1 MTVDVHSHYLP
12 PAVVEA
18 VEDGSSNTATIE
30 VMRETGGLRLKL
42 GDRSPT
48 RTLPERLLDL
58 NERHL
63 WMDKTGIDKQML
75 APWVDVFGYHLPS
88 SEGVAW
94 SKLLNASMLEATS
107 DSRRFAGLATVPMQ
121 QPVAAAEALSESLEA
136 GLSGVMIGTRVG
148 EDELD
153 SPIFEPFWSAASELG
168 AVVFLHPNS
177 EAGDPRLEAFG
188 LTNAVGR
195 VHDTTVAA
203 ARLLYA
209 GIPKRYP
216 GAKIVLSHGGGTLP
230 YVLGRLA
237 KHFSTGPES
246 VSDPGEGFEQLYFDS
261 VVSDPAAL
269 RLLIDKAGP
278 NRVMLGSDYPFPIGD
293 LEPGL
298 TLRQARL
305 SELEERLVRE
315 ETARNI
321 FSLPEVSE
329 NNGS

>member
-12 PAVVEA
+12 PAVIEA
-18 VEDGSSNTATIE
+18 VEDGSSDTSTIE
-30 VMRETGGLRLKL
+30 VIREKGRLRLKL
-42 GDRSPT
+42 GNHSPT

-58 NERHL
+58 DDRRR
-63 WMDKTGIDKQML
+63 WMDERSIGIQVM

-94 SKLLNASMLEATS
+94 SRLLNDSMLEAIS
-107 DSRRFAGLATVPMQ
+107 DSRRFAGLATAPMQ
-121 QPVAAAEALSESLEA
+121 QPVEAAEALSEALEA
-136 GLSGVMIGTRVG
+136 GFHGVMIGTRVG
-148 EDELD
+148 EHELD

-168 AVVFLHPNS
+168 APVFLHPNS
-177 EAGDPRLEAFG
+177 EAEDPRLEAFG

-203 ARLLYA
+203 ARLLYS

-246 VSDPGEGFEQLYFDS
+246 ISDPEEGFKRLYFDS

-278 NRVMLGSDYPFPIGD
+278 DRVMLGSDYPFPIGD
-293 LEPGL
+293 LEPEHAI
-298 TLRQARL
+298 RQTRL
-305 SELEERLVRE
+305 DASEERLVRE
-315 ETARNI
+315 DTARSV
-321 FSLPEVSE
+321 FSLPDTSE
-329 NNGS
+329 TAGS